1 MEKRLKNLAVLKIV
15 LYVAAILLI
24 IILLISGAK
33 WWKTSGGIHVEA
45 GVSPHI
51 ELTPQQIKSI
61 EDIGQW
67 EFLAIQQEVV
77 TDTLRKGFFTDDRLV
92 AIYRGTLRLGVDLRL
107 ADKNWVYAHGDTVTL
122 TLPKIRL
129 LDRRFIDETRTK
141 VFYESGTWSNH
152 VRQQQYYKAY
162 NQMVRQGLTQKNLR
176 QAEDYARDYFE
187 SMFKLLGFETV
198 EISFSK

>member
-1 MEKRLKNLAVLKIV
+1 MKQGLKQLAVLKIM
-15 LYVAAILLI
+15 LYVTAVLLI
-24 IILLISGAK
+24 VVLFIGGAK
-33 WWKTSGGIHVEA
+33 WWKNKGGIHIEA
-45 GVSPHI
+45 GINPNI

-122 TLPKIRL
+122 RLPKIRL

-141 VFYESGTWSNH
+141 VFYESGKWSNH
-152 VRQQQYYKAY
+152 ARQQQYYKAY
-162 NQMVRQGLTQKNLR
+162 NQMIRQSLTKANLK
-176 QAEDYARDYFE
+176 QAEDYAYDYFE
-187 SMFKLLGFETV
+187 SMFKLLGFETI
-198 EISFSK
+198 EISFSE